1 MTLVFV
7 RTFAACVCVVC
18 RGEQIACDMEG
29 RDGGSHLWHEGEGVT
44 MQIVHVVHRRRV
56 GGVNFLW
63 HRSGDIQTGNNQKNV
78 FLLGPALS
86 LFCDLQL
93 FSRKGYFPNF

>member
-29 RDGGSHLWHEGEGVT
+29 REGRCNDANCACGTQEKG
-44 MQIVHVVHRRRV
+44 
-56 GGVNFLW
+56 GGV
-63 HRSGDIQTGNNQKNV
+63 SISCGIEVGISKQEITK
-78 FLLGPALS
+78 
-86 LFCDLQL
+86 
-93 FSRKGYFPNF
+93 KMYFYSAQH